1 MIKINFFLLKLEEF
15 KNIFLNSEKVGLHKN
30 CGGKIELYPFA
41 CCIEDEDGSK
51 EVEEMHK
58 KFKTNPRNINLH
70 KLSKSKSKLI
80 SMDTVKCNKCGKIYM
95 YKDI

>member
-1 MIKINFFLLKLEEF
+1 
-15 KNIFLNSEKVGLHKN
+15 
-30 CGGKIELYPFA
+30 
-41 CCIEDEDGSK
+41 
-51 EVEEMHK
+51 MHK